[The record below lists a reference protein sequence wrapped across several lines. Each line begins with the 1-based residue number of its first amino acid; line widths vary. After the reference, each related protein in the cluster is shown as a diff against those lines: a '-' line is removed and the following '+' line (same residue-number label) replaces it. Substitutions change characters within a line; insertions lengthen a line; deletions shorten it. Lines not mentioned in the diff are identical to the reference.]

1 MKNYLKDRFALTDK
15 GAEGTIVAIKY
26 STLKSLSYMLPMFLL
41 MYVMQG
47 LLGLGK
53 FNLKISVIAYIV
65 IALIMM
71 FVINKDYI
79 TTYNE
84 TYKESA
90 NLRIELSEI
99 IKDLPLSFYSRR
111 DLTDFSQTIM
121 KDVEAM
127 EHGLSHAVSGFYG
140 FIINLVII
148 SILLLIGNVK
158 LGLAVI
164 APIYISAILNLTSTK
179 IQKKATATYYKEQ
192 RKSSK
197 MFQELIDLSTEIKS
211 YNLTE
216 EKEKSGID
224 FVRSLEKK
232 HIKSELGQ
240 VIPLVSATVV
250 ANLSLALAIY
260 VGLNSLINGEI
271 NILYFAG
278 YLFAS
283 ARLIDGVA
291 AFNQFYG
298 ELMYMDSPIEKI
310 KALRSEKI
318 QPGRET
324 EFKSF
329 DIEGKNVEFSYLD
342 DKKVIDN
349 ISFRAI
355 QGKTTALVGPSGC
368 GKSTLIKLVARLYD
382 YDRGEILIDKK
393 EINKSRTEDLF
404 KHISMVFQDVI
415 LFNGSVME
423 NIRLGRP
430 TASDEEVLE
439 AAKLASCDEFV
450 KKLEN
455 GYDTEIGENGSNLS
469 GGERQRISIARAFLK
484 DAEIILLDEIAASL
498 DVENEKYIQESL
510 NKLIKNKTVMI
521 VSHRMKSIRNVD
533 QIIVMKDGKIEDF
546 GKHDEL
552 LKSSK
557 TYQKMIES
565 SKKSEEF
572 IY

>member
-1 MKNYLKDRFALTDK
+1 
-15 GAEGTIVAIKY
+15 
-26 STLKSLSYMLPMFLL
+26 MLPMFLL

-47 LLGLGK
+47 LLNLGD
-53 FNLKISVIAYIV
+53 FSPWISVIAYVI
-65 IALIMM
+65 IALLMI
-71 FVINKDYI
+71 FVINRDYI

-90 NLRIELSEI
+90 NLRIEISEI
-99 IKDLPLSFYSRR
+99 IKDLPLSFYSSR
-111 DLTDFSQTIM
+111 DLTDLSQTIM
-121 KDVEAM
+121 KDVEAI
-127 EHGLSHAVSGFYG
+127 EHALSHALSGFYG

-148 SILLLIGNVK
+148 SILLLIGNLK

-164 APIYISAILNLTSTK
+164 VPIYISAILNFLSSK
-179 IQKKATATYYKEQ
+179 IQKKGVSSYYKEQ

-216 EKEKSGID
+216 DKEKSGVE
-224 FVRSLEKK
+224 FVRSLEKE
-232 HIKSELGQ
+232 HIKTELAQ
-240 VIPLVSATVV
+240 VIPIVSATVV

-260 VGLNSLINGEI
+260 VGLNSLIDGEI

-291 AFNQFYG
+291 AFNAFYG
-298 ELMYMDSPIEKI
+298 ELMYIDSPVEKI
-310 KALRSEKI
+310 KALRNEKI
-318 QPGRET
+318 QRGKRADL
-324 EFKSF
+324 KSF
-329 DIEGKNVEFSYLD
+329 DIKGDKVSFSYLD

-349 ISFRAI
+349 ISFKAL

-382 YDRGEILIDKK
+382 YDSGKITIDGNEIKNIA
-393 EINKSRTEDLF
+393 TQDLF
-404 KHISMVFQDVI
+404 KHISMVFQDVT

-423 NIRLGRP
+423 NIRLGRSS
-430 TASDEEVLE
+430 ASDEEVLE
-439 AAKLASCDEFV
+439 AARLANCDDFV
-450 KKLEN
+450 KKLPR
-455 GYDTEIGENGSNLS
+455 GYETEIGENGSNLS

-484 DAEIILLDEIAASL
+484 NAEIILLDEIAASL

-510 NKLIKNKTVMI
+510 NKLTKNKTVI
-521 VSHRMKSIRNVD
+521 IISHRMKSIENVD

-546 GKHDEL
+546 GRHEEL
-552 LKSSK
+552 IERSK
-557 TYQKMIES
+557 TYKKMIES

-572 IY
+572 VY